1 MSTSFPDQ
9 LENYFTA
16 TFYNLTTIAPHDW
29 KSYEKMRHLANK
41 MLQLRPVDDYLPNQI
56 IDQVGQEYIHILL

>member
-1 MSTSFPDQ
+1 MVLSDN

-41 MLQLRPVDDYLPNQI
+41 VLQLRPIDDHLPNQI
-56 IDQVGQEYIHILL
+56 IDQVNPYIYHLLSAP